1 MTPEELN
8 ALADRVEGLEG
19 SDLKTDILIEQ
30 ACVPPTGQPKK
41 WLALRYTGSIDA
53 AMTLVGAMQL
63 SKAGELWDGATKCG
77 WATVHNYSNTERG
90 MMWDDQH
97 DVCAKTPAL
106 ALTAAALRARAAL
119 ASENSNA
126 E

>member
-8 ALADRVEGLEG
+8 ALADRVERLEG

-41 WLALRYTGSIDA
+41 WLALRYTASIDA
-53 AMTLVGAMQL
+53 AMTLVPEGYDWSLDNFDGEFGKPSAWVHARRSAAEIVPVTGA
-63 SKAGELWDGATKCG
+63 
-77 WATVHNYSNTERG
+77 
-90 MMWDDQH
+90 
-97 DVCAKTPAL
+97 TPAL
-106 ALTAAALRARAAL
+106 ALCSAALRARAAL